1 MDFDREFAMQYVSDN
16 SKVIYNQRLPYQ
28 YITSMDNETL
38 EFYMRLI
45 KSFIRDFPDDFKE
58 V

>member
-1 MDFDREFAMQYVSDN
+1 MSFDREFAMQYVSDN
-16 SKVIYNQRLPYQ
+16 SKVIYNQRLDYQ
-28 YITSMDNETL
+28 YITSMDNKTL
-38 EFYMRLI
+38 EFYMRII

>member
-1 MDFDREFAMQYVSDN
+1 MGFDREFAMQYVSDN
-16 SKVIYNQRLPYQ
+16 SKVIYNQRLDYQ

-58 V
+58 I

>member
-1 MDFDREFAMQYVSDN
+1 MGFDREFAMQYVSDN
-16 SKVIYNQRLPYQ
+16 SKVIYNQRLDYQ
-28 YITSMDNETL
+28 YITSMDNKTL

>member
-1 MDFDREFAMQYVSDN
+1 MGFDREFAIQYVSDN
-16 SKVIYNQRLPYQ
+16 SKVIYNQRLDYQ
-28 YITSMDNETL
+28 YITSMDNKTL

-58 V
+58 I

>member
-1 MDFDREFAMQYVSDN
+1 MGFDREFAMQYVSDN
-16 SKVIYNQRLPYQ
+16 SKVIYNQRLDYQ

-38 EFYMRLI
+38 KFYMRLI

>member
-1 MDFDREFAMQYVSDN
+1 MGFDREFAMQYVSDN
-16 SKVIYNQRLPYQ
+16 SKVIYNQRLDYQ
-28 YITSMDNETL
+28 YITSMDNKTL

-58 V
+58 I